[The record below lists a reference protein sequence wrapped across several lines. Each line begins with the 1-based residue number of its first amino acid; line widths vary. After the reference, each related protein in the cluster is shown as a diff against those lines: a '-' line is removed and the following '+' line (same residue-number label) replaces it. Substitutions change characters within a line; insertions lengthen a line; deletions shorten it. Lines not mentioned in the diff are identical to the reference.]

1 MNISIQAQG
10 FELTEAL
17 RAHTLRRLQFSLHWA
32 QRVVKQFQV
41 RLSDIN
47 GPKGGLDKRCHLQI
61 QLSNDSDV
69 SIQDTEG
76 DLYVAID
83 RAIERGKQT
92 ITRRLDRKRARR
104 NTLPTIGA
112 KP

>member
-17 RAHTLRRLQFSLHWA
+17 RAHTLRRLQLSLHWA
-32 QRVVKQFQV
+32 GRDVKQIQV

-47 GPKGGLDKRCHLQI
+47 GPKGGLDKRCHLQFR
-61 QLSNDSDV
+61 LSDDSDV
-69 SIQDTEG
+69 SIKDTEG

-83 RAIERGKQT
+83 RAVERGKQT
-92 ITRRLDRKRARR
+92 ITRRRDRKLARR
-104 NTLPTIGA
+104 TTLPRIGA
-112 KP
+112 N